1 MVMAYSALVERI
13 ARLSYEAVS
22 VIAKYAHKTPIDF
35 SNTFSRMSKCKVFLK
50 YENLQKTGA
59 FKVRG
64 ALFKVSRVAGKARG
78 VVTASAGNHAQGVA
92 YAARVHGLRA
102 VIVMPE
108 TASISKV
115 EATRSYGA
123 EVVLYGRVYDEA
135 EEKAQAIAEEQGL
148 VYVHAFD
155 DEEVIAGQGTIAYEL
170 LEQLPSFDVVV
181 VPIGGGGLAS
191 GVASVIKTRR
201 PGVSIIGVEPANAPK
216 MVASL
221 RAGKPVTIE
230 PKPTI
235 ADGLVA
241 KRPGELTYRLV
252 SELVDDIVLV
262 SEEEIAYAIYM
273 LLERAKVLAEGAG
286 AAALAALLAGKVA
299 CEGKRVVALVT
310 GGNIDLTTLY
320 RVLLR
325 GVASQG
331 RLARITGYVLDV
343 PGELAK
349 ILSVIAKYRGNVVDI
364 YHDRSDAK
372 APAWHAKV
380 SIVFEAPSRD
390 TVETIVRELR
400 SIGYVFTVDYPA

>member
-1 MVMAYSALVERI
+1 MPAYSTLARRI
-13 ARLSYEAVS
+13 ADLSAEALSVVS
-22 VIAKYAHKTPIDF
+22 RHAHRTPVDF
-35 SNTFSRMSKCKVFLK
+35 STTFSSMTRCRVYLK

-64 ALFKVSRVAGKARG
+64 ALFKVSRLAGRVAG
-78 VVTASAGNHAQGVA
+78 VVAASAGNHAQGVA
-92 YAARVHGLRA
+92 YAAKAYGLRA

-123 EVVLYGRVYDEA
+123 EVVLHGRVYDDA
-135 EEKAQAIAEEQGL
+135 EELARRIAEERG
-148 VYVHAFD
+148 YAFVHAFD
-155 DEEVIAGQGTIAYEL
+155 DEEVIAGQGTVALEL
-170 LEQLPSFDVVV
+170 LEQLGDFDLVV
-181 VPIGGGGLAS
+181 VPVGGGGLIS
-191 GVASVIKTRR
+191 GVASVLKTRR
-201 PGVSIIGVEPANAPK
+201 PGVRVVGVEPSNVPK

-221 RAGKPVTIE
+221 RAGKPVAVE
-230 PKPTI
+230 PRPTI
-235 ADGLVA
+235 ADGLAA

-252 SELVDDIVLV
+252 SELVDDVVLV

-286 AAALAALLAGKVA
+286 AAALAALLSGKVE
-299 CEGKRVVALVT
+299 CEGKRVAVLVT
-310 GGNIDLTTLY
+310 GGNIDLTVLY

-331 RLARITGYVLDV
+331 RLARITGYVPDA

-349 ILSVIAKYRGNVVDI
+349 VLTVVARHRCNVVDI
-364 YHDRSDAK
+364 YHDRSDAT

-390 TVETIVRELR
+390 TVDAVVRELR
-400 SIGYVFTVDYPA
+400 RMGYAFTVDYPP